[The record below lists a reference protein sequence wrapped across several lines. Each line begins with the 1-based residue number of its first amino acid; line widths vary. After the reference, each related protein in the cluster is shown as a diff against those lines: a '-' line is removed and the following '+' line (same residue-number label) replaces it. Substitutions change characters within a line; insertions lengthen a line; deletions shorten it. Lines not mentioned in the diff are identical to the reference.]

1 MYISMYICICY
12 LRVHVYNHIYLYDPL
27 RSHIQTHHC
36 WSVAWVW
43 KDLVDLKPMAGPP
56 WSTESTVDGCE
67 IHAPKGLNPQKNNGI
82 NMDKPSTGARFLNH
96 PQQNREQWCF
106 IMLYRQQKHLQGG
119 EQGQNFDPYDR
130 FGQLGDAWRCLDL
143 EEIEV
148 WSLRSRLGQNLKP
161 EWTLKTGGPG
171 NPQRSREELT
181 GNLDVFLRREF
192 TIQSLG

>member
-1 MYISMYICICY
+1 MYMLFTRTCIQSYI
-12 LRVHVYNHIYLYDPL
+12 PL
-27 RSHIQTHHC
+27 RSFAIPHPNPSLLVRRLGLEGSRGLEAHGRP
-36 WSVAWVW
+36 SLVYWVYCGW
-43 KDLVDLKPMAGPP
+43 LRNP
-56 WSTESTVDGCE
+56 C
-67 IHAPKGLNPQKNNGI
+67 PKRVEPQKNNGI

-171 NPQRSREELT
+171 NPQRLREELT